1 MFEKVMSI
9 VAVAGLVLALA
20 AASGHAGAATIAE
33 YRFLDLDA
41 TSADTEPNSTAADF
55 TKNPA
60 SSDWGFSS
68 SADNVFARSNATT
81 NSEAAAITAGDYF
94 SFTVTPAAGFEL
106 DLTALNFD
114 TLHNLTHPTPP
125 SPDTGATMSFFVR
138 SSLDSFAANIGPTL
152 AQAWHTTRPRTVDPS
167 GAAYQDVQV
176 ATEFRMY
183 IYDSDVE
190 RTGRR

>member
-1 MFEKVMSI
+1 
-9 VAVAGLVLALA
+9 
-20 AASGHAGAATIAE
+20 
-33 YRFLDLDA
+33 
-41 TSADTEPNSTAADF
+41 
-55 TKNPA
+55 
-60 SSDWGFSS
+60 
-68 SADNVFARSNATT
+68 
-81 NSEAAAITAGDYF
+81 
-94 SFTVTPAAGFEL
+94 
-106 DLTALNFD
+106 
-114 TLHNLTHPTPP
+114 
-125 SPDTGATMSFFVR
+125 MSFFVR